1 MDPIVEVHSIIQTT
15 ERQTNKKSNEKL
27 DTSRTDSI
35 ANVFNDVKS
44 QLHARLVN
52 SVLDIIKKNDKFR
65 RKTNRCFEHIP
76 IMALC
81 MDSNM
86 SEHVHL
92 FDELHDQLSSKFNSI
107 IIKFE
112 SVDQY
117 SSIHNMLKTTKVELN
132 KFYPE
137 KDNQNK
143 NVYFQLSK
151 FITNYNQLK
160 ENEKRSLIF
169 IIPEFESINISIF
182 EHFITLLSLQVKSM
196 SISFVLGL
204 SGGDHSLQ
212 RLVSSRIASKLSID
226 TIYDSS
232 ARKYYE
238 HIIKALFLSENDKHE
253 KFAITAEQLQ
263 FIDNG
268 YFESYSLAWLEH
280 ALKVSRMSCSFAQ
293 KDREGFHDFDDF
305 FIAFS
310 ETNLE
315 QSNQL
320 NICLFNAA
328 YVSCNQLPN
337 YPLGR
342 YRSSFYASYLSNSPI
357 FNELTLSVNSST
369 SYQLDTCLN
378 SFMEHQCDGNSL
390 CMKSSKLAKKI
401 FIEQQQPIAEDI
413 QSLSNTLRSVGDR
426 KLNRYRE
433 HVFLWL
439 KEICESFILLTINSS
454 TKINDN
460 LLHERLIPMTRGIFI
475 RELTDT
481 FHCKRDQTPDLA
493 LVYRIYT
500 ESGTKI
506 PLSDWFDS
514 FSVLLEEQEMVVD
527 DKDKSILARFIH
539 SIAELDYLGFTKTSL
554 QRSYHATKLTWDS

>member
-305 FIAFS
+305 
-310 ETNLE
+310 
-315 QSNQL
+315 
-320 NICLFNAA
+320 
-328 YVSCNQLPN
+328 V
-337 YPLGR
+337 
-342 YRSSFYASYLSNSPI
+342 
-357 FNELTLSVNSST
+357 
-369 SYQLDTCLN
+369 
-378 SFMEHQCDGNSL
+378 M
-390 CMKSSKLAKKI
+390 
-401 FIEQQQPIAEDI
+401 
-413 QSLSNTLRSVGDR
+413 GDR